1 MAAGADTGSLHL
13 MATPV
18 KSYIPLAFLLFLMP
32 GMAFAHVPVPAD
44 SPDTFLG
51 LFMRYGVAVPVLLS
65 AALYASGI
73 RNIWRKAGRVAGI
86 GYARI
91 SAFSTAWLILV
102 IALFSPVDKLGNL
115 YFSMHMVQHEL
126 LMVLSAPLFVIA
138 KPLPVWTWAFN
149 TEWRTSLAS
158 MTRQPILVW
167 VWRGL
172 TTTLAAWLIHA
183 VVLWGWHI
191 PVFFEYAL
199 THTFVHDLQHLTF
212 FFSALLFW
220 WSVMNLRPGAV
231 RTFGVMVSL
240 FTTVLHT
247 GLLGALLTFSSQVW
261 YPTYAAVEGGLLSPL
276 EDQQLGGL
284 LMWVPGG
291 LGYLVIALTVTY
303 GLLKEPSVSAS

>member
-1 MAAGADTGSLHL
+1 M
-13 MATPV
+13 V
-18 KSYIPLAFLLFLMP
+18 KLIKSFIPLAGMLLVP
-32 GMAFAHVPVPAD
+32 AVAFAHAPASPD

-51 LFMRYGVAVPVLLS
+51 IVMRYWVAVPIVLS
-65 AALYASGI
+65 AALYALGI

-86 GYARI
+86 GYMKIA
-91 SAFSTAWLILV
+91 AFASAWLILV
-102 IALFSPVDKLGNL
+102 IALFSPVDTLGNL

-126 LMVLSAPLFVIA
+126 LMVLSAPLFIVA

-149 TEWRTSLAS
+149 TKWRNFLSS
-158 MTRQPILVW
+158 MTRQRIFAW

-183 VVLWGWHI
+183 IVLWGWHV

-199 THTFVHDLQHLTF
+199 AHTFVHDLQHLTF

-220 WSVMNLRPGAV
+220 WSVMGLRPGTV

-247 GLLGALLTFSSQVW
+247 GLLGALLTFSSNIW
-261 YPTYAAVEGGLLSPL
+261 YPTYGALEGGVLSPL

-291 LGYLVIALTVTY
+291 LGYLAIALTVTY
-303 GLLKEPSVSAS
+303 GLLKETKISRVSTS